1 MSRKF
6 WFGFIGLVALLSL
19 VLIISRQLGRPAVQ
33 PADNLI
39 NDQQPAGQPGVDLTN
54 STSVNPVLAQAQP
67 AIKLPTDSEF
77 MVVGGS
83 ATATIRFIEGSIKPL
98 DVHVGDTQHFRIVV
112 TSPNGIKRV
121 VAEIETDNG
130 IHEVE
135 LTREGLVGIMDTYP
149 NPYVVNPQDNTL
161 QILSQSQ
168 LAQARLDEQKRDLAR
183 QKTNQANAAAGQ
195 REVWTGSWVV
205 NDVHNKTY
213 FTNFIAYDSAGNQ
226 DKLTMTWSDKCDIPL
241 GGDWRLTDYL
251 ASTTCEISN
260 TTDGV
265 DNGNVILDGDQRVLN
280 LQAAGNFIWN
290 PGYSVIFRGGRL
302 VLAANRAS
310 QLKQS
315 YLYVQDQDHD
325 LYSLPTALNSQTSS
339 DSTTP
344 PTGYT
349 RRKDLI
355 NTTDCCDN
363 NSQARP
369 NTDIYYSYSFTNQ
382 VTSSLNYDWDCNGEV
397 EVNPMFNKA
406 CDSPV
411 SLASLTYYY
420 IYSYCDSDYGGY
432 DQRSCCTGGGG
443 GPQTRGYDFWKIRP
457 VSAAPV
463 PCCDPYPET
472 EITGC
477 KYSYN
482 LTTITSSSCG
492 QNRNLAW
499 ESNYSTSSQCT
510 PQTIYYNFT
519 NAPVKCK

>member
-226 DKLTMTWSDKCDIPL
+226 DKLTMTWSDLCNIPL
-241 GGDWRLTDYL
+241 KGTWRLTDYL
-251 ASTTCEISN
+251 ASTTCVISN

-265 DNGNVILDGDQRVLN
+265 DNGNVILDGDGSRWLN

-290 PGYSVIFRGGRL
+290 PGYRVIFQGGYL
-302 VLAANRAS
+302 IVAANRAS

-315 YLYVQDQDHD
+315 YLYVKDQDQD
-325 LYSLPTALNSQTSS
+325 LYSLPTALSAQTSS
-339 DSTTP
+339 DSTTSP
-344 PTGYT
+344 ADYT
-349 RRKDLI
+349 RRNNLVD
-355 NTTDCCDN
+355 TTDCNDN
-363 NSQARP
+363 NPLAVP
-369 NTDIYYSYSFTNQ
+369 GTAIYGTTTFANQ
-382 VTSSLNYDWDCNGEV
+382 IHQGQPSYDWDCDGTVELDPAADETCNG
-397 EVNPMFNKA
+397 
-406 CDSPV
+406 SPGRMGTGYLYRTCEGFDV
-411 SLASLTYYY
+411 
-420 IYSYCDSDYGGY
+420 GG
-432 DQRSCCTGGGG
+432 
-443 GPQTRGYDFWKIRP
+443 
-457 VSAAPV
+457 
-463 PCCDPYPET
+463 CCD
-472 EITGC
+472 ITQSRPKDLLARDYDWHFIHPVRAGAAGC
-477 KYSYN
+477 CEGLPSN
-482 LTTITSSSCG
+482 LDGCTSTVALSTSSCG
-492 QNRNLAW
+492 TTQNVAW
-499 ESNYSTSSQCT
+499 RASYYTTSGCKDNPIEYYRQTSTQVSCQ
-510 PQTIYYNFT
+510 
-519 NAPVKCK
+519 

>member
-39 NDQQPAGQPGVDLTN
+39 NDQQSAGQPGADLTN

-77 MVVGGS
+77 MVSGGS

-183 QKTNQANAAAGQ
+183 QKTNQANAADGQ

-226 DKLTMTWSDKCDIPL
+226 DKLTMTWSDLCEIPL
-241 GGDWRLTDYL
+241 SGSWTSDST
-251 ASTTCEISN
+251 ASGCTISMN
-260 TTDGV
+260 YTDGV
-265 DNGNVILDGDQRVLN
+265 DNGTATLAQYKNLN
-280 LQAAGNFIWN
+280 LSTGATFVWN
-290 PGYSVIFRGGRL
+290 PGQSVVFDGGKL
-302 VLAANRAS
+302 ILAANRAS

-315 YLYVQDQDHD
+315 YLYVHDRDQDR
-325 LYSLPTALNSQTSS
+325 YSLPAALSAQTSS
-339 DSTTP
+339 DSAIQN
-344 PTGYT
+344 YT
-349 RRKDLI
+349 RRNNLLNQPDEGVA
-355 NTTDCCDN
+355 DCNDQN
-363 NSQARP
+363 EDVLP
-369 NTDIYYSYSFTNQ
+369 GTLYYYTATFTNEVHPDLVYDWNCNGTVELNPDTSLVVNSGTSFLDEGYIYRTCKGFDIGGCCG
-382 VTSSLNYDWDCNGEV
+382 VTQSKPDNLLAQNYDWHFVHPVRAEV
-397 EVNPMFNKA
+397 
-406 CDSPV
+406 
-411 SLASLTYYY
+411 
-420 IYSYCDSDYGGY
+420 
-432 DQRSCCTGGGG
+432 QSCCEGLSGIA
-443 GPQTRGYDFWKIRP
+443 GYH
-457 VSAAPV
+457 STV
-463 PCCDPYPET
+463 PLST
-472 EITGC
+472 
-477 KYSYN
+477 
-482 LTTITSSSCG
+482 SSCG
-492 QNRNLAW
+492 TTQNVAW
-499 ESNYSTSSQCT
+499 KAYYYKTSGCKDDST
-510 PQTIYYNFT
+510 PYYNQ
-519 NAPVKCK
+519 ASAQVSCH

>member
-39 NDQQPAGQPGVDLTN
+39 NDQQSAGQPGADLTN

-77 MVVGGS
+77 MVSGGS

-183 QKTNQANAAAGQ
+183 QKTNQANAADGQ

-226 DKLTMTWSDKCDIPL
+226 DKLTMTWSDLCGIPL
-241 GGDWRLTDYL
+241 SGSWTSDST
-251 ASTTCEISN
+251 ASGCTISMN
-260 TTDGV
+260 YTDGV
-265 DNGNVILDGDQRVLN
+265 DNGTATLAQYKNLN
-280 LQAAGNFIWN
+280 LSTGATFVWN
-290 PGYSVIFRGGRL
+290 PGQSVVFDGGKL
-302 VLAANRAS
+302 ILAANRAS

-315 YLYVQDQDHD
+315 YLYVHDRDQDR
-325 LYSLPTALNSQTSS
+325 YSLPAALSAQTSS
-339 DSTTP
+339 DSAIQN
-344 PTGYT
+344 YT
-349 RRKDLI
+349 RRNNLLNQPDEGVA
-355 NTTDCCDN
+355 DCNDQN
-363 NSQARP
+363 EDVLP
-369 NTDIYYSYSFTNQ
+369 GTLYYYTATFTNEVHPDLVYDWNCNGTVELNPDTSLVVNSGTSFLDEGYIYRTCKGFDIGGCCG
-382 VTSSLNYDWDCNGEV
+382 VTQSKPDNLLAQNYDWHFVHPVRAEV
-397 EVNPMFNKA
+397 
-406 CDSPV
+406 
-411 SLASLTYYY
+411 
-420 IYSYCDSDYGGY
+420 
-432 DQRSCCTGGGG
+432 QSCCEGLSGIA
-443 GPQTRGYDFWKIRP
+443 GYH
-457 VSAAPV
+457 STV
-463 PCCDPYPET
+463 PLST
-472 EITGC
+472 
-477 KYSYN
+477 
-482 LTTITSSSCG
+482 SSCG
-492 QNRNLAW
+492 TTQNVAW
-499 ESNYSTSSQCT
+499 KAYYYKTSGCKDDST
-510 PQTIYYNFT
+510 PYYNQ
-519 NAPVKCK
+519 ASAQVSCH

>member
-39 NDQQPAGQPGVDLTN
+39 NDQQSAGQPGADLTN

-183 QKTNQANAAAGQ
+183 QKTNQANAADGQ

-226 DKLTMTWSDKCDIPL
+226 DKLTMTWSDLCGIPL
-241 GGDWRLTDYL
+241 SGSWTSDST
-251 ASTTCEISN
+251 ASGCTISMN
-260 TTDGV
+260 YTDGV
-265 DNGNVILDGDQRVLN
+265 DNGTATLAQYKNLN
-280 LQAAGNFIWN
+280 LSTGATFVWN
-290 PGYSVIFRGGRL
+290 PGQSVVFDGGKL
-302 VLAANRAS
+302 ILAANRAS

-315 YLYVQDQDHD
+315 YLYVHDRDQDR
-325 LYSLPTALNSQTSS
+325 YSLPAALSAQTSS
-339 DSTTP
+339 DSAIQN
-344 PTGYT
+344 YT
-349 RRKDLI
+349 RRNNLLNQPDKGVADCNDDKPDVVPGTAI
-355 NTTDCCDN
+355 YHTD
-363 NSQARP
+363 
-369 NTDIYYSYSFTNQ
+369 TFTNAVHPDLVYDWNCNGTVELNPDTSQ
-382 VTSSLNYDWDCNGEV
+382 VVNIGSPISDEGYIYRTCKGFDIGGCCGVTQSKPDNLLAQNYDWHFVHPVRAEV
-397 EVNPMFNKA
+397 
-406 CDSPV
+406 
-411 SLASLTYYY
+411 
-420 IYSYCDSDYGGY
+420 
-432 DQRSCCTGGGG
+432 QSCCEGLSGIA
-443 GPQTRGYDFWKIRP
+443 GYH
-457 VSAAPV
+457 STV
-463 PCCDPYPET
+463 PLST
-472 EITGC
+472 
-477 KYSYN
+477 
-482 LTTITSSSCG
+482 SSCG
-492 QNRNLAW
+492 TTQNVAW
-499 ESNYSTSSQCT
+499 KASYYTQANCSGTPHNYYRQTSTQVSCH
-510 PQTIYYNFT
+510 
-519 NAPVKCK
+519 

>member
-39 NDQQPAGQPGVDLTN
+39 NDQQSAGQPGADLTN

-183 QKTNQANAAAGQ
+183 QKTNQANAADGQ

-226 DKLTMTWSDKCDIPL
+226 DKLTMTWSDLCGIPL
-241 GGDWRLTDYL
+241 SGSWTSDST
-251 ASTTCEISN
+251 ASGCTISMN
-260 TTDGV
+260 YTDGV
-265 DNGNVILDGDQRVLN
+265 DNGTATLAQYKNLN
-280 LQAAGNFIWN
+280 LSTGATFVWN
-290 PGYSVIFRGGRL
+290 PGQSVVFDGGKL
-302 VLAANRAS
+302 ILAANRAS

-315 YLYVQDQDHD
+315 YLYVHDRDQDR
-325 LYSLPTALNSQTSS
+325 YSLPAALSAQTSS
-339 DSTTP
+339 DSAIQN
-344 PTGYT
+344 YT
-349 RRKDLI
+349 RRNNLLNQPDEGVA
-355 NTTDCCDN
+355 DCNDQN
-363 NSQARP
+363 EDVLP
-369 NTDIYYSYSFTNQ
+369 GTLYYYTATFTNEVHPDLVYDWNCNGTVELNPDTSLVVNSGSSFLDEGYIYRTCKGFDIGGCCG
-382 VTSSLNYDWDCNGEV
+382 VTQSKPDNLLAQNYDWHFVHPVRAEV
-397 EVNPMFNKA
+397 
-406 CDSPV
+406 
-411 SLASLTYYY
+411 
-420 IYSYCDSDYGGY
+420 
-432 DQRSCCTGGGG
+432 QSCCEGLSGIA
-443 GPQTRGYDFWKIRP
+443 GYH
-457 VSAAPV
+457 SAV
-463 PCCDPYPET
+463 LLST
-472 EITGC
+472 
-477 KYSYN
+477 
-482 LTTITSSSCG
+482 SSCG
-492 QNRNLAW
+492 TTQNVAW
-499 ESNYSTSSQCT
+499 KAYYYKTSGCKDDSTT
-510 PQTIYYNFT
+510 YYNQT
-519 NAPVKCK
+519 SAQVSCH

>member
-19 VLIISRQLGRPAVQ
+19 VLIISRQLGRPAVH

-39 NDQQPAGQPGVDLTN
+39 NDQQSAGQPGADLTN

-183 QKTNQANAAAGQ
+183 QKTNQANAADGQ

-226 DKLTMTWSDKCDIPL
+226 DKLTMTWSDLCGIPL
-241 GGDWRLTDYL
+241 SGSWTSDST
-251 ASTTCEISN
+251 ASGCTISMN
-260 TTDGV
+260 YTDGV
-265 DNGNVILDGDQRVLN
+265 DNGTATLAQYKNLN
-280 LQAAGNFIWN
+280 LSTGATFVWN
-290 PGYSVIFRGGRL
+290 PGQSVVFDGGKL
-302 VLAANRAS
+302 ILAANRAS

-315 YLYVQDQDHD
+315 YLYVHDRDQDR
-325 LYSLPTALNSQTSS
+325 YSLPAALSAQTSS
-339 DSTTP
+339 DSAIQN
-344 PTGYT
+344 YT
-349 RRKDLI
+349 RRNNLLNQPDEGVA
-355 NTTDCCDN
+355 DCNDQN
-363 NSQARP
+363 EDVLP
-369 NTDIYYSYSFTNQ
+369 GTLYYYTATFTNEVHPDLVYDWNCNGTVELNPDTSLVVNSGSSFLDEGYIYRTCKGFDIGGCCG
-382 VTSSLNYDWDCNGEV
+382 VTQSKPDNLLAQNYDWHFVHPVRAEV
-397 EVNPMFNKA
+397 
-406 CDSPV
+406 
-411 SLASLTYYY
+411 
-420 IYSYCDSDYGGY
+420 
-432 DQRSCCTGGGG
+432 QSCCEGLSGIA
-443 GPQTRGYDFWKIRP
+443 GYH
-457 VSAAPV
+457 STV
-463 PCCDPYPET
+463 PLST
-472 EITGC
+472 
-477 KYSYN
+477 
-482 LTTITSSSCG
+482 SSCG
-492 QNRNLAW
+492 TTQNVAW
-499 ESNYSTSSQCT
+499 KAYYYKTSGCKDDST
-510 PQTIYYNFT
+510 PYYNQ
-519 NAPVKCK
+519 ASAQVSCH

>member
-39 NDQQPAGQPGVDLTN
+39 NDQQSAGQPGADLTN

-77 MVVGGS
+77 MVSGGS

-226 DKLTMTWSDKCDIPL
+226 DKLTMTWSDLCNIPL
-241 GGDWRLTDYL
+241 KGTWRLTDYL
-251 ASTTCEISN
+251 ASTTCVISN

-265 DNGNVILDGDQRVLN
+265 DNGDVILDGDGSRWLN

-290 PGYSVIFRGGRL
+290 PGYRVIFQGGYL
-302 VLAANRAS
+302 IVAANRAS

-315 YLYVQDQDHD
+315 YLYVKDQDQD
-325 LYSLPTALNSQTSS
+325 LYSLPTALSAQTSS
-339 DSTTP
+339 DSTTSP
-344 PTGYT
+344 ADYT
-349 RRKDLI
+349 RRNNLVD
-355 NTTDCCDN
+355 TTDCYDGDWY
-363 NSQARP
+363 AVP
-369 NTDIYYSYSFTNQ
+369 GTLYYYTATFTNEVHPDLVYDWNCNGTVELNPDTSLVVNSGSSFLDEGYIYRTCKGFDIGGCCG
-382 VTSSLNYDWDCNGEV
+382 VTQSKPDNLLAQNYDWHFVHPVRAEV
-397 EVNPMFNKA
+397 
-406 CDSPV
+406 
-411 SLASLTYYY
+411 
-420 IYSYCDSDYGGY
+420 
-432 DQRSCCTGGGG
+432 QSCCEGLSGIA
-443 GPQTRGYDFWKIRP
+443 GYH
-457 VSAAPV
+457 STV
-463 PCCDPYPET
+463 PLST
-472 EITGC
+472 
-477 KYSYN
+477 
-482 LTTITSSSCG
+482 SSCG
-492 QNRNLAW
+492 TTQNVAW
-499 ESNYSTSSQCT
+499 KAYYYKTSGCKDDST
-510 PQTIYYNFT
+510 PYYNQ
-519 NAPVKCK
+519 ASAQVSCH

>member
-39 NDQQPAGQPGVDLTN
+39 NDQQPAGQPGADLVN

-183 QKTNQANAAAGQ
+183 QKTNQANAADGQ

-226 DKLTMTWSDKCDIPL
+226 DKLTMTWSDLCGIPL
-241 GGDWRLTDYL
+241 SGSWTSDST
-251 ASTTCEISN
+251 ASGCTISMN
-260 TTDGV
+260 YTDGV
-265 DNGNVILDGDQRVLN
+265 DNGTATLAQYKNLN
-280 LQAAGNFIWN
+280 LSTGATFVWN
-290 PGYSVIFRGGRL
+290 PGQSVVFDGGKL
-302 VLAANRAS
+302 ILAANRAS

-315 YLYVQDQDHD
+315 YLYVHDRDQDR
-325 LYSLPTALNSQTSS
+325 YSLPAALSAQTSS
-339 DSTTP
+339 DSAIQN
-344 PTGYT
+344 YT
-349 RRKDLI
+349 RRNNLLNQPDEGVA
-355 NTTDCCDN
+355 DCNDQN
-363 NSQARP
+363 EDVLP
-369 NTDIYYSYSFTNQ
+369 GTLYYYTATFTNEVHPDLVYDWNCNGTVELNPDTSQ
-382 VTSSLNYDWDCNGEV
+382 VVNIGTSFLDEGYIYRTCKGFDIGGCCGVTQSKPDNLLAQNYDWHFVHPVRAEV
-397 EVNPMFNKA
+397 
-406 CDSPV
+406 
-411 SLASLTYYY
+411 
-420 IYSYCDSDYGGY
+420 
-432 DQRSCCTGGGG
+432 QSCCEGLSGIA
-443 GPQTRGYDFWKIRP
+443 GYH
-457 VSAAPV
+457 STV
-463 PCCDPYPET
+463 PLST
-472 EITGC
+472 
-477 KYSYN
+477 
-482 LTTITSSSCG
+482 SSCG
-492 QNRNLAW
+492 TTQNVAW
-499 ESNYSTSSQCT
+499 KAYYYKTSGCKDDST
-510 PQTIYYNFT
+510 PYYNQ
-519 NAPVKCK
+519 ASAQVSCH

>member
-77 MVVGGS
+77 MVSGGS

-183 QKTNQANAAAGQ
+183 QKTNQANAADGQ

-226 DKLTMTWSDKCDIPL
+226 DKLTMTWSDLCGIPL
-241 GGDWRLTDYL
+241 SGSWTSDST
-251 ASTTCEISN
+251 ASGCTISMN
-260 TTDGV
+260 YTDGV
-265 DNGNVILDGDQRVLN
+265 DNGTATLAQYKNLN
-280 LQAAGNFIWN
+280 LSTGATFVWN
-290 PGYSVIFRGGRL
+290 PGQSVVFDGGKL
-302 VLAANRAS
+302 ILAANRAS

-315 YLYVQDQDHD
+315 YLYVHDRDQDR
-325 LYSLPTALNSQTSS
+325 YSLPAALSAQTSS
-339 DSTTP
+339 DSAIQN
-344 PTGYT
+344 YT
-349 RRKDLI
+349 RRNNLLNQPDEGVA
-355 NTTDCCDN
+355 DCNDQN
-363 NSQARP
+363 EDVLP
-369 NTDIYYSYSFTNQ
+369 GTLYYYTATFTNEVHPDLVYDWNCNGTVELNPDTSLVVNSGTSFLDEGYIYRTCKGFDIGGCCG
-382 VTSSLNYDWDCNGEV
+382 VTQSKPDNLLAQNYDWHFVHPVRAEV
-397 EVNPMFNKA
+397 
-406 CDSPV
+406 
-411 SLASLTYYY
+411 
-420 IYSYCDSDYGGY
+420 
-432 DQRSCCTGGGG
+432 QSCCEGLSGIA
-443 GPQTRGYDFWKIRP
+443 GYH
-457 VSAAPV
+457 STV
-463 PCCDPYPET
+463 PLST
-472 EITGC
+472 
-477 KYSYN
+477 
-482 LTTITSSSCG
+482 SSCG
-492 QNRNLAW
+492 TTQNVAW
-499 ESNYSTSSQCT
+499 KAYYYKTSGCKDDST
-510 PQTIYYNFT
+510 PYYNQ
-519 NAPVKCK
+519 ASAQVSCH

>member
-39 NDQQPAGQPGVDLTN
+39 NDQQSAGQPGADLTN

-226 DKLTMTWSDKCDIPL
+226 DKLTMTWSDLCGIPL
-241 GGDWRLTDYL
+241 SGSWTSDST
-251 ASTTCEISN
+251 ASGCTISMN
-260 TTDGV
+260 YTDGV
-265 DNGNVILDGDQRVLN
+265 DNGTATLAQYKNLN
-280 LQAAGNFIWN
+280 LSTGATFVWN
-290 PGYSVIFRGGRL
+290 PGQSVVFDGGKL
-302 VLAANRAS
+302 ILAANRAS

-315 YLYVQDQDHD
+315 YLYVHDRDQDR
-325 LYSLPTALNSQTSS
+325 YSLPAALSAQTSS
-339 DSTTP
+339 DSAIQN
-344 PTGYT
+344 YT
-349 RRKDLI
+349 RRNNLLNQPDEGVA
-355 NTTDCCDN
+355 DCNDQN
-363 NSQARP
+363 EDVLP
-369 NTDIYYSYSFTNQ
+369 GTLYYYTATFTNEVHPDLVYDWNCNGTVELNPDTSLVVNSGTSFLDEGYIYRTCKGFDIGGCCG
-382 VTSSLNYDWDCNGEV
+382 VTQSKPDNLLAQNYDWHFVHPVRAEV
-397 EVNPMFNKA
+397 
-406 CDSPV
+406 
-411 SLASLTYYY
+411 
-420 IYSYCDSDYGGY
+420 
-432 DQRSCCTGGGG
+432 QSCCEGLSGIA
-443 GPQTRGYDFWKIRP
+443 GYH
-457 VSAAPV
+457 STV
-463 PCCDPYPET
+463 PLST
-472 EITGC
+472 
-477 KYSYN
+477 
-482 LTTITSSSCG
+482 SSCG
-492 QNRNLAW
+492 TTQNVAW
-499 ESNYSTSSQCT
+499 KAYYYKTSGCKDDSTT
-510 PQTIYYNFT
+510 YYNQT
-519 NAPVKCK
+519 SAQVSCH

>member
-39 NDQQPAGQPGVDLTN
+39 NDQQSAGQPGADLTN

-183 QKTNQANAAAGQ
+183 QKTNQANAADGQ

-226 DKLTMTWSDKCDIPL
+226 DKLTMTWSDLCEIPL
-241 GGDWRLTDYL
+241 SGSWTSDST
-251 ASTTCEISN
+251 ASGCTISMN
-260 TTDGV
+260 YTDGV
-265 DNGNVILDGDQRVLN
+265 DNGTATLAQYKNLN
-280 LQAAGNFIWN
+280 LSTGATFVWN
-290 PGYSVIFRGGRL
+290 PGQSVVFDGGKL
-302 VLAANRAS
+302 ILAANRAS

-315 YLYVQDQDHD
+315 YLYVHDRDQDR
-325 LYSLPTALNSQTSS
+325 YSLPAALSAQTSS
-339 DSTTP
+339 DSAIQN
-344 PTGYT
+344 YT
-349 RRKDLI
+349 RRNNLLNQPDEGVA
-355 NTTDCCDN
+355 DCNDQN
-363 NSQARP
+363 EDVLP
-369 NTDIYYSYSFTNQ
+369 GTLYYYTATFTNEVHPDLVYDWNCNGTVELNPDTSLVVNSGTSFLDEGYIYRTCKGFDIGGCCG
-382 VTSSLNYDWDCNGEV
+382 VTQSKPDNLLAQNYDWHFVHPVRAEV
-397 EVNPMFNKA
+397 
-406 CDSPV
+406 
-411 SLASLTYYY
+411 
-420 IYSYCDSDYGGY
+420 
-432 DQRSCCTGGGG
+432 QSCCEGLSGIA
-443 GPQTRGYDFWKIRP
+443 GYH
-457 VSAAPV
+457 STV
-463 PCCDPYPET
+463 PLST
-472 EITGC
+472 
-477 KYSYN
+477 
-482 LTTITSSSCG
+482 SSCG
-492 QNRNLAW
+492 TTQNVAW
-499 ESNYSTSSQCT
+499 KAYYYKTSGCKDDST
-510 PQTIYYNFT
+510 PYYNQ
-519 NAPVKCK
+519 ASAQVSCH

>member
-39 NDQQPAGQPGVDLTN
+39 NDQQSAGQPGADLTN

-98 DVHVGDTQHFRIVV
+98 DVHVGDTQHYRIVV

-183 QKTNQANAAAGQ
+183 QKTNQANAADGQ

-226 DKLTMTWSDKCDIPL
+226 DKLTMTWSDLCGIPL
-241 GGDWRLTDYL
+241 SGSWTSDST
-251 ASTTCEISN
+251 ASGCTISMN
-260 TTDGV
+260 YTDGV
-265 DNGNVILDGDQRVLN
+265 DNGTATLAQYKNLN
-280 LQAAGNFIWN
+280 LSTGATFVWN
-290 PGYSVIFRGGRL
+290 PGQSVVFDGGKL
-302 VLAANRAS
+302 ILAANRAS

-315 YLYVQDQDHD
+315 YLSVHDRDQDR
-325 LYSLPTALNSQTSS
+325 YSLPAALSAQTSS
-339 DSTTP
+339 DSAIQN
-344 PTGYT
+344 YT
-349 RRKDLI
+349 RRNNLLNQPDEGVA
-355 NTTDCCDN
+355 DCNDQN
-363 NSQARP
+363 EDVLP
-369 NTDIYYSYSFTNQ
+369 GTLYYYTATFTNEVHPDLVYDWNCNGTVELNPDTSQ
-382 VTSSLNYDWDCNGEV
+382 VVNIGTSFLDEGYIYRTCKGFDIGGCCGVTQSKPDNLLAQNYDWHFVHPVRAEV
-397 EVNPMFNKA
+397 
-406 CDSPV
+406 
-411 SLASLTYYY
+411 
-420 IYSYCDSDYGGY
+420 
-432 DQRSCCTGGGG
+432 QSCCEGLSGIA
-443 GPQTRGYDFWKIRP
+443 GYH
-457 VSAAPV
+457 STV
-463 PCCDPYPET
+463 PLST
-472 EITGC
+472 
-477 KYSYN
+477 
-482 LTTITSSSCG
+482 SSCG
-492 QNRNLAW
+492 TTQNVAW
-499 ESNYSTSSQCT
+499 KAYYYKTSGCKDDST
-510 PQTIYYNFT
+510 PYYNQ
-519 NAPVKCK
+519 ASAQVSCH